1 MSVIRQASPDPL
13 RNLIASRMLEPYPA
27 YKTKVG
33 AERHAAYSLA
43 QGEAA
48 WRASTGAYALLES
61 NRATAAACW
70 RHLEWDSE
78 MFGFPAGRLDMLL
91 ASGTYAEARAR
102 SQQVLGTVISDC
114 ARHGIRHLT
123 ARVDPRDYPAL
134 HTLQAAGF
142 ELIDGIQTFTLP
154 VTDEI
159 SREFPEGARSYQ
171 PRDLDSV
178 VEIGRTSFVY
188 DRFHNDPFLPKAV
201 SDSLHGV
208 WTKNCCLGKAA
219 DAVIVSERENRV
231 ASFVTVKVDAAAK
244 QGLGISI
251 ATIIL
256 VATAAWARRSGCARD
271 ATLGTLAWCARE
283 RVDSVEVGTQISN
296 IPAGRAYEAR
306 GFRISGVSLTLRRVF
321 T

>member
-27 YKTKVG
+27 YKNRVG
-33 AERHAAYSLA
+33 AERHAAFALA
-43 QGEAA
+43 QGEAS
-48 WRASTGAYALLES
+48 WRASSGAFALLES

-78 MFGFPAGRLDMLL
+78 MFGFPAARLEMLL
-91 ASGTYAEARAR
+91 SSGTYAEARAR
-102 SQQVLGTVISDC
+102 SQQVLGSVLSDC
-114 ARHGIRHLT
+114 SRQGIRHLT
-123 ARVDPRDYPAL
+123 ARVDTRDYAAL
-134 HTLQAAGF
+134 HALQAAGF

-154 VTDEI
+154 VTEQIAAD
-159 SREFPEGARSYQ
+159 FPDGTRLYE

-178 VEIGRTSFVY
+178 AEIGRTSFVY
-188 DRFHNDPFLPKAV
+188 DRFHNDPFLPKQV
-201 SDSLHGV
+201 SDHLHGV
-208 WTKNCCLGKAA
+208 WTRNCCLGKAA
-219 DAVIVSERENRV
+219 DAVIVSEREGRV
-231 ASFVTVKVDAAAK
+231 ASFVTVKLDAAAR

-256 VATAAWARRSGCARD
+256 VATAGWARRSGCARD

-283 RVDSVEVGTQISN
+283 RVESVEVGTQISN